1 VAGEVHTDNDFTL
14 RQMAVVLTLQRPDDP
29 QTVRGLARHL
39 VVKKPAIPRAFD
51 RLSEAG
57 RCAGRWTRGTA
68 AALSRLAR

>member
-1 VAGEVHTDNDFTL
+1 VVGEVHTDNDFTL

-57 RCAGRWTRGTA
+57 
-68 AALSRLAR
+68 